1 MATEYIS
8 NFEKKRKFLL
18 THEEFFLNGASGFLN
33 LSYEQLLRYKPI
45 LTWHHIASNE
55 AIKWNESIIDKFK
68 NEIFVEDDIFPEIN
82 CNRSLPWTIQFIE
95 RYENLWKWE
104 LLADNEHVMGNADIR
119 KYFQNQLSPY
129 MEYYL
134 ASSTYTQKHIEFQ
147 HPLEIDAAESIDWF
161 HLSRNEMLPWN
172 TELIEKYYDK
182 WNWTVLSTNMSIP
195 WDINLIKKFED
206 KIDWT
211 IDKVKIVDGEEKI
224 TFYAN
229 SISANLNIKWDA
241 ELLSTFIKK
250 LNTWDISISPKA
262 KWDIDLLSQFEDF
275 WEYGELSKNKSVWDK
290 VFSEFDNP
298 EHLNPL
304 LDAILDK
311 RKV

>member
-1 MATEYIS
+1 
-8 NFEKKRKFLL
+8 
-18 THEEFFLNGASGFLN
+18 
-33 LSYEQLLRYKPI
+33 
-45 LTWHHIASNE
+45 
-55 AIKWNESIIDKFK
+55 
-68 NEIFVEDDIFPEIN
+68 
-82 CNRSLPWTIQFIE
+82 
-95 RYENLWKWE
+95 
-104 LLADNEHVMGNADIR
+104 
-119 KYFQNQLSPY
+119 
-129 MEYYL
+129 
-134 ASSTYTQKHIEFQ
+134 
-147 HPLEIDAAESIDWF
+147 
-161 HLSRNEMLPWN
+161 
-172 TELIEKYYDK
+172 
-182 WNWTVLSTNMSIP
+182 MSIP
-195 WDINLIKKFED
+195 WDLKLIKKIEN

-211 IDKVKIVDGEEKI
+211 IDKVKIIDGEEKI